1 MIRLF
6 LVLFCLVLGGCGG
19 DSATKPTLLWNA
31 ERYTDDAMQ
40 AYADE
45 DWVKAQRLFNRALS
59 LYQGIDDRLA
69 VLACHIN
76 LVEVALAVHDNQVAD
91 QHLSLAA
98 EIVKTDALKNY
109 QPRITLL
116 YALVAMQQ
124 KQMTKAAGFLQEI
137 LPAFK
142 EEEAVVVPDAIQL
155 VAIASRTEI
164 AFVQKQNESLWTLR
178 YANILKKSENKNAD
192 LEARLLRFQS
202 RLFFQQGDF
211 DKAGAYLQQALLIY
225 KNNLSRTG
233 IAGTLL
239 ELGEIHEKQS
249 DWEQAIS
256 YFNRSLAVFRSL
268 GNTKK
273 VSKVG
278 KILVKVESELAKSD
292 K

>member
-1 MIRLF
+1 MIRLY
-6 LVLFCLVLGGCGG
+6 LVLICLLLSSCGG
-19 DSATKPTLLWNA
+19 SSATKPTLLWNA
-31 ERYTDDAMQ
+31 ESYTDDAMQ

-45 DWVKAQRLFNRALS
+45 DWVKSQRLFIRALS

-76 LVEVALAVHDNQVAD
+76 LVEVALAVHDNQAANK
-91 QHLSLAA
+91 HLSLAA
-98 EIVKTDALKNY
+98 DIVKTDALKNY

-116 YALVAMQQ
+116 YAQLAIQQ
-124 KQMTKAAGFLQEI
+124 KKMTKAAGFLQEI

-142 EEEAVVVPDAIQL
+142 GEEAVAMPDAIQL
-155 VAIASRTEI
+155 VAIVSRTEI
-164 AFVQKQNESLWTLR
+164 AFVQKQDESLWTHR
-178 YANILKKSENKNAD
+178 YANILKKSVNKNAD

-202 RLFFQQGDF
+202 SLFFQQGDY
-211 DKAGAYLQQALLIY
+211 DQAVAYLQQALLIY
-225 KNNLSRTG
+225 KNNLTRTG

-239 ELGEIHEKQS
+239 ELGEIYEKQS
-249 DWEQAIS
+249 DWQRALN

-268 GNTKK
+268 GNAEK

-278 KILVKVESELAKSD
+278 KILVKVESELAESD